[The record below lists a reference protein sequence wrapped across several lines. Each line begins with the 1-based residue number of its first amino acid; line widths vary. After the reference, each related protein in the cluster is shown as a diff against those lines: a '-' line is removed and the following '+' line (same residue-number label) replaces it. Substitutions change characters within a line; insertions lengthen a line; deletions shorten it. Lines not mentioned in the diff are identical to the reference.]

1 MSFWLILYTDQL
13 HLTPVDHIVQ
23 MRPQFHH
30 IDAQIELER
39 GRTRDSTIRA
49 AEPRSIHMTVKPT
62 VDGEEES
69 TDTMAERI
77 RAVQEESWRKLKYVD
92 EDSHEAWEAFNESLF
107 VDNIDTVPKLVS
119 SMAPSLYLDTI
130 SAPRAPAKLA
140 KLSKMR
146 KKT

>member
-1 MSFWLILYTDQL
+1 M
-13 HLTPVDHIVQ
+13 Q

-30 IDAQIELER
+30 IDAQTELDR
-39 GRTRDSTIRA
+39 GRTRDPTARGG
-49 AEPRSIHMTVKPT
+49 EPRSIHMTVKPT
-62 VDGEEES
+62 ADGEEET

-77 RAVQEESWRKLKYVD
+77 RAVQEEPWRKLKYVD
-92 EDSHEAWEAFNESLF
+92 EDSMEAWEDFNESLF
-107 VDNIDTVPKLVS
+107 VEDVDAVPRLVS
-119 SMAPSLYLDTI
+119 SMSASVYLDSI